1 MIVPIYNDEK
11 IIKSVIRSIQNQNM
25 TDIEIILVN
34 DFSKDNTLKII
45 EEMKIEDPR
54 IKIINNEKNK
64 GILYSRSIAV
74 LEAKG
79 KYIINLDQDD
89 FILDEDVFEKVYKEA
104 ENGNF
109 DIISF
114 MEIYI
119 NNYNAKINEMSDGPF
134 THHPNN
140 YIVRQPELTYFA
152 FYKDE
157 HFISNDIQIWGKL
170 FRTEVYKN
178 AVNLLGKER
187 FSTYN
192 IINED
197 LVGLFA
203 ICNVAQ
209 SYKYFRKYGL
219 FHLINN
225 PTTSSTKVSREHR
238 LEMTIF
244 FTNVIFDLSKNE
256 NKKYAAIRVIDLFDV
271 INSLSTKNNS
281 SVEKILKKIIISEY
295 IDDKYKQIIRKKYNR
310 FNF

>member
-1 MIVPIYNDEK
+1 
-11 IIKSVIRSIQNQNM
+11 M

-34 DFSKDNTLKII
+34 DFSKDDTLKII

-140 YIVRQPELTYFA
+140 YIVRQPELTYFS
-152 FYKDE
+152 FYKDD

-187 FSTYN
+187 YSTYN

-225 PTTSSTKVSREHR
+225 PTTSST
-238 LEMTIF
+238 
-244 FTNVIFDLSKNE
+244 
-256 NKKYAAIRVIDLFDV
+256 
-271 INSLSTKNNS
+271 
-281 SVEKILKKIIISEY
+281 
-295 IDDKYKQIIRKKYNR
+295 
-310 FNF
+310 

>member
-1 MIVPIYNDEK
+1 
-11 IIKSVIRSIQNQNM
+11 M

-119 NNYNAKINEMSDGPF
+119 KNYNAKIKCLMVLL
-134 THHPNN
+134 H
-140 YIVRQPELTYFA
+140 I
-152 FYKDE
+152 
-157 HFISNDIQIWGKL
+157 IQI
-170 FRTEVYKN
+170 
-178 AVNLLGKER
+178 
-187 FSTYN
+187 
-192 IINED
+192 
-197 LVGLFA
+197 
-203 ICNVAQ
+203 
-209 SYKYFRKYGL
+209 
-219 FHLINN
+219 
-225 PTTSSTKVSREHR
+225 
-238 LEMTIF
+238 TI
-244 FTNVIFDLSKNE
+244 
-256 NKKYAAIRVIDLFDV
+256 
-271 INSLSTKNNS
+271 
-281 SVEKILKKIIISEY
+281 
-295 IDDKYKQIIRKKYNR
+295 
-310 FNF
+310 